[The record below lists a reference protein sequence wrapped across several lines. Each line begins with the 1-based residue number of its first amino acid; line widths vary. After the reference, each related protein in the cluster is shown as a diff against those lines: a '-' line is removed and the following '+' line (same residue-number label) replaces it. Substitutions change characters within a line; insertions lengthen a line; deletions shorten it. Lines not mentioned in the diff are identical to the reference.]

1 MILAGRYLFVLF
13 IAVLSGLPLTAQR
26 MLAARIDSLNMQ
38 AEQLRYIATDSAA
51 VLARQALKLSEK
63 TALRKQKVMALV
75 NWSYVLAE
83 SGALDSAAILADSA
97 RVNAIGI
104 ADSSVRSAVLVLQG
118 YICDYSEN
126 NAEALR
132 YYFEGLAMC
141 PDLKHRAA
149 ILNNIGGVY
158 KLLQDLHNAN
168 KYYEQSYAIGVQLG
182 DSIRQA
188 KCLNNLGGVS
198 YSNNDFPNALRRYN
212 RSLQIREALHDS
224 SGIAICYS
232 NIAMVYEKLNR
243 PDSALML
250 YRRAQDVSRLSNHP
264 LDMIVYAMNA
274 GNVLFEMN
282 RQEEAFHELQLAAAL
297 ADSLH
302 FHYYSR
308 LAHRSL
314 ANYYA
319 KTGDYRAAYDHYV
332 KYAAY
337 NDTVQTDRLQKNTQE
352 LELRYRTRESAQQ
365 ILLLSEQQKAA
376 LLENENK
383 ENRLGRQRN
392 WLVLV
397 LLISLV
403 IVLGALLLL
412 QRYRAE
418 RKLAAQL
425 QQLVGEKDLLL
436 REIHHR
442 VKNNLQLVSSLL
454 SLQEDTGGKESLRQN
469 QERIHTLSLLHEQ
482 LYRSTD
488 LKAISFRE
496 YVETLVAHI
505 ARSFT
510 QHDADIQVRCAIDDG
525 VFDIDQLVPCG
536 LIINELATN
545 AFKYAFPDGTG
556 TLTVS
561 MTRDGDQCT
570 LIVADDGIGM
580 SEPLTA
586 ARETLG
592 LRLVQGLTR
601 QLRGTVQFSG
611 APGKGTSCC
620 IIFAVKP
627 KENSA
632 VA

>member
-1 MILAGRYLFVLF
+1 MVFSGRYLIVLF
-13 IAVLSGLPLTAQR
+13 IAFLFCLPLTAQR
-26 MLAARIDSLNMQ
+26 SLAARIDSLNVQ

-51 VLARQALKLSEK
+51 VLAKQALLLTEN
-63 TALRKQKVMALV
+63 TALKKQKVMALV
-75 NWSYVLAE
+75 NWSYALAE
-83 SGALDSAAILADSA
+83 SGALDSAAILTDSA
-97 RVNAIGI
+97 RVNSIGI
-104 ADSSVRSAVLVLQG
+104 ADSSVRSAVFVLQG

-212 RSLQIREALHDS
+212 LSLQIREALHDS
-224 SGIAICYS
+224 SGMAICYS

-243 PDSALML
+243 PDSALLL
-250 YRRAQDVSRLSNHP
+250 YRRAQTTSRLSHHP
-264 LDMIVYAMNA
+264 LDIIVYSMNA
-274 GNVLFEMN
+274 GNLLFEMN
-282 RQEEAFHELQLAAAL
+282 QPGEAFRELQLAAAL

-319 KTGDYRAAYDHYV
+319 KTGNYREAYDHYV

-352 LELRYRTRESAQQ
+352 LELRYRTRENAQQ
-365 ILLLSEQQKAA
+365 ILLLSEQRKAA
-376 LLENENK
+376 VLENENK
-383 ENRLGRQRN
+383 ENLLGRQRN

-397 LLISLV
+397 VLISLV

-412 QRYRAE
+412 QRYRAQ
-418 RKLAAQL
+418 RRQSAQL
-425 QQLVGEKDLLL
+425 KQLVGEKDLLL

-482 LYRSTD
+482 LYQSTD
-488 LKAISFRE
+488 LKAISFRD

-505 ARSFT
+505 SRTFA
-510 QHDADIQVRCAIDDG
+510 QQDAQIQVRCAVDDG
-525 VFDIDQLVPCG
+525 EFDIDQLVPCG

-545 AFKYAFPDGTG
+545 AFKYAFPEGKG
-556 TLTVS
+556 ILSVS
-561 MTRDGDQCT
+561 MTRDGNQCT

-580 SEPLTA
+580 SEPFTA
-586 ARETLG
+586 TRKTLG

-620 IIFAVKP
+620 ITFAVKP